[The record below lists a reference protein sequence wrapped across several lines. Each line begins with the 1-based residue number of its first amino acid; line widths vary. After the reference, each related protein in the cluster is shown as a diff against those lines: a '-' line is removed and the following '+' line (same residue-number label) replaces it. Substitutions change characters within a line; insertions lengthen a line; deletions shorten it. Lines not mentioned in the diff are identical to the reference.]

1 MIDTAV
7 DAGADDVGRATFT
20 LSEATREDLREIA
33 IEDAMVNAEREAE
46 AIVDSLDTRL
56 VGVHSISTADMGFRP
71 AHGNEVAMDDAAES
85 APSTELGPGPVSV
98 AAEVKVVYKV
108 E

>member
-1 MIDTAV
+1 RARLGGCYHDGSLRHPGTQPRNGLYEGAYAYRVEVADVDAVGRVIDTAV

-46 AIVDSLDTRL
+46 
-56 VGVHSISTADMGFRP
+56 
-71 AHGNEVAMDDAAES
+71 
-85 APSTELGPGPVSV
+85 
-98 AAEVKVVYKV
+98 
-108 E
+108 